1 MTTDPDIEL
10 VRSLVH
16 TIGLQAGGTKEY
28 ERIWIAGAATLIDQL
43 VSGRATDA
51 ARKRASAY
59 LELAR

>member
-16 TIGLQAGGTKEY
+16 TIGVQADGTKEY

-43 VSGRATDA
+43 VSGGATDA
-51 ARKRASAY
+51 ARKRARAY